1 MISNSYKMNVK
12 IYYLIVWDICNGESM
27 DSKTVF
33 VKLLPRRFASF
44 KSLPDKLHC

>member
-1 MISNSYKMNVK
+1 MIFK
-12 IYYLIVWDICNGESM
+12 IYYLIVWDMCNGESM
-27 DSKTVF
+27 DSNTVL